1 MKILLTG
8 LAALVLAV
16 PAFAAPPPNDNRA
29 DSRLLPT
36 FPAAAHGTTAEATV
50 ERLDPQVSPCGRID
64 GTVWY
69 RIEAAPDGT
78 IVAAVQG
85 AGPLAPIVR
94 IYRRNPSNIQELACG
109 TAKAGGKATASVQAV
124 RGAGY
129 LLLVGRRPGTADGEF
144 DIRVDLYL
152 PPPNDIRGD

>member
-1 MKILLTG
+1 MKILLTA
-8 LAALVLAV
+8 LVALVLAA
-16 PAFAAPPPNDNRA
+16 PAVAAPPPNDNRA
-29 DSRLLPT
+29 DSQLLPT

-78 IVAAVQG
+78 IVASVQG

-94 IYRRNPSNIQELACG
+94 IYRRTSSNIQENSCG
-109 TAKAGGKATASVQAV
+109 TAKAGG
-124 RGAGY
+124 
-129 LLLVGRRPGTADGEF
+129 
-144 DIRVDLYL
+144 
-152 PPPNDIRGD
+152 